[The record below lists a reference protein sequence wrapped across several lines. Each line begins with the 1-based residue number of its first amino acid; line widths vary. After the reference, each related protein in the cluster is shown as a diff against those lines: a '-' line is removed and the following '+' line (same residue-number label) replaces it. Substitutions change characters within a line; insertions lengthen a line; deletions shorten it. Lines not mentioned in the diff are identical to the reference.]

1 MFNEKKIAQMAAYLL
16 NIHDGEMSLL
26 KLMKLLYLTDRESLN
41 QLGYSMS
48 DDHMVSMP
56 HGPVLSRTL
65 DLMNGCSTLGA
76 NGWSGLIGARA
87 NNKLSLKNEINIS
100 VLNELSESDIEIL
113 DQIWS
118 KFGGMEKFELVDY
131 THDNC
136 PEWVDPCGSSN
147 PIRLEQLFTAV
158 GRSESEAKA
167 MAANIREH
175 RYVDEMFATA

>member
-1 MFNEKKIAQMAAYLL
+1 MFNEKKISQMAAYLL
-16 NIHDGEMSLL
+16 CLRGGEMSLL

-65 DLMNGCSTLGA
+65 DLMNGCSTSGA
-76 NGWSGLIGARA
+76 NGWSGLISARA

-100 VLNELSESDIEIL
+100 SLDELSKSDIEIL
-113 DQIWS
+113 DQTWS
-118 KFGGMEKFELVDY
+118 TFGGMGKFELVEY
-131 THDNC
+131 THNHC
-136 PEWVDPCGSSN
+136 PEWVDPNGSSN

-158 GRSESEAKA
+158 GRSESEANA

-175 RYVDEMFATA
+175 RYVDDMFATA